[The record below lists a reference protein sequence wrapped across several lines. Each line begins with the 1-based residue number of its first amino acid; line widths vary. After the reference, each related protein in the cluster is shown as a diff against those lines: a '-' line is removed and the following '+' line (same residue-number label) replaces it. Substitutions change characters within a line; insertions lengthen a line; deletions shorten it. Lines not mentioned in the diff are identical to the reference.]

1 MDLNASDRRRVGWKR
16 FWINCYISVMLLW
29 LYFTG
34 WWTQGKFL
42 SVFTCFLFLLF
53 QSGKV
58 KNLNMNV
65 KKKQKWKT
73 VWKCKNYLRFHNGS
87 EKLIKSSL
95 KTHENDTITRI
106 FSRKFENIS
115 SNWFH
120 NFFFGLDLLNFF
132 GLLWVFGPHRLIQ

>member
-1 MDLNASDRRRVGWKR
+1 MKTILNYLFISW
-16 FWINCYISVMLLW
+16 WCYYGCILQAGGHKV
-29 LYFTG
+29 
-34 WWTQGKFL
+34 KVL
-42 SVFTCFLFLLF
+42 SVFTCFMFLLF

-65 KKKQKWKT
+65 KKKWKT
-73 VWKCKNYLRFHNGS
+73 VWKCKKSLDYLRFHNGS

-120 NFFFGLDLLNFF
+120 NFILIFWPGLIEFFWPAVGF
-132 GLLWVFGPHRLIQ
+132 WSA